1 MKLIVNN
8 IEVEVR
14 AGTPAD
20 VPLLL
25 TFIRAMAEFEKLTAS
40 ATEESLH
47 NALFGEEPAARALL
61 AFVDG
66 RPIGYATYF
75 FSFTSMMGRRALWL
89 DDLFVDPA
97 FRGKGIGKALMAC
110 LAGIAIRNQCV
121 RFEWIVLDWN
131 QSAIEF
137 YQRLGADVL
146 ADWRI
151 CRMDEA
157 QLPHIASMLDVPPD
171 TESG

>member
-1 MKLIVNN
+1 MILNVDNLA
-8 IEVEVR
+8 VEVR

-40 ATEESLH
+40 ATEASLRD
-47 NALFGEEPAARALL
+47 ALFGEDAVAHAHL

-66 RPIGYATYF
+66 KPIAYAIYF

-97 FRGKGIGKALMAC
+97 FRGKGIGKALMAY
-110 LAGIAIRNQCV
+110 LAGIAVKHKCA

-131 QSAIEF
+131 TSAIEF

-146 ADWRI
+146 PDWRI
-151 CRMDEA
+151 CRVDEA
-157 QLPHIASMLDVPPD
+157 QLPRIASGLVVSTDAD
-171 TESG
+171 